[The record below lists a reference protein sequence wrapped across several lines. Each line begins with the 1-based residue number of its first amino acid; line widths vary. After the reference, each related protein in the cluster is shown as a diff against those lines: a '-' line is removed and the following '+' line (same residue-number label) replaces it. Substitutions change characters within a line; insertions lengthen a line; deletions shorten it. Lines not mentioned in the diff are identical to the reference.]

1 MTTQQERDR
10 EKYHRKLVERA
21 GASDEIRGPRLTVNP
36 ANATVIHIPK
46 EGRKLTAND
55 KEFEP
60 WKRKLTT
67 C

>member
-1 MTTQQERDR
+1 MTPQERDR
-10 EKYHRKLVERA
+10 AKYQRKLIERA

-46 EGRKLTAND
+46 EGRRLTPKDGDFHA
-55 KEFEP
+55 